1 MQIAKRIITVLFS
14 AQVFITAALCS
25 GACCG
30 DSSATAAPETVSHQT
45 ESGHCHTKPSSPK
58 PSTKI
63 SASHPACHSA
73 KSVPVIDSHRC
84 ACSVE
89 REEPGNGAAM
99 AASSTTGR
107 DWQQLVAMSLST
119 PCLLEDASPPQEIS
133 PHSRCAHSPP
143 HTGFQLSLRI

>member
-1 MQIAKRIITVLFS
+1 MQLVKRIITVLFS
-14 AQVFITAALCS
+14 AQLFITAALCG

-30 DSSATAAPETVSHQT
+30 DSAAAAAPETISHQT

-73 KSVPVIDSHRC
+73 KSAPVIDSHRC
-84 ACSVE
+84 ACSIE
-89 REEPGNGAAM
+89 REEQGNSAAI
-99 AASSTTGR
+99 AASSTIGR
-107 DWQQLVAMSLST
+107 DWQQEVAGSPST
-119 PCLLEDASPPQEIS
+119 PCWLEAASPPQEIS
-133 PHSRCAHSPP
+133 PHALCPHSPP